1 MPLPLFPLRLLPMPG
16 ETIGLHIFEERYQV
30 LFNDLEAMHVDEFG
44 ITFVHDQKI
53 WRVGATMRLVTV
65 QKRHSG
71 GKRDVAV
78 MSTGLFRLRNMDE
91 TPGVVPY
98 PLGEVDPI
106 QEWAAW
112 PLGKACAEA
121 RDALIRDMKA
131 HDMYVGNLENQGLVR
146 LIQHL
151 GIDAMQRAEIL
162 TQPTVK
168 DMQQALLERIEVTR
182 RLIQQSPL
190 DGGSFFVN

>member
-1 MPLPLFPLRLLPMPG
+1 M
-16 ETIGLHIFEERYQV
+16 
-30 LFNDLEAMHVDEFG
+30 A
-44 ITFVHDQKI
+44 
-53 WRVGATMRLVTV
+53 VT
-65 QKRHSG
+65 
-71 GKRDVAV
+71 
-78 MSTGLFRLRNMDE
+78 STGLFRLRNMDE

-98 PLGEVDPI
+98 PWGGVDPI

-121 RDALIRDMKA
+121 RDTLIRDMKD

-168 DMQQALLERIEVTR
+168 DMQQALLERIESPKNG
-182 RLIQQSPL
+182 QQSL
-190 DGGSFFVN
+190 DGGSFSSSPGQPTTRPVSLGHELDTRAFWGIVATWAGAMALQSCETPLLRLRPKPSSSWRMALLNRRPRCPTLR

>member
-1 MPLPLFPLRLLPMPG
+1 M
-16 ETIGLHIFEERYQV
+16 
-30 LFNDLEAMHVDEFG
+30 
-44 ITFVHDQKI
+44 
-53 WRVGATMRLVTV
+53 
-65 QKRHSG
+65 
-71 GKRDVAV
+71 
-78 MSTGLFRLRNMDE
+78 
-91 TPGVVPY
+91 
-98 PLGEVDPI
+98 
-106 QEWAAW
+106 
-112 PLGKACAEA
+112 
-121 RDALIRDMKA
+121 
-131 HDMYVGNLENQGLVR
+131 R